1 MPAAPAVSA
10 TTAVAA
16 AALAPT
22 VTAVA
27 IAAPSAI
34 GQTAQAVQAIQGSV
48 GAQAVQGSQAVQAI
62 QGVQGVQGVPGAPGA
77 VIPPPVRTKEE
88 EELLKVWQ
96 EFKKTGAVALRNRL
110 IERYLP
116 LVRYIAERLLAK
128 LPQNIELDDLTS
140 AGIFGLMDAVKGFDL
155 SRGVKFETY
164 CTTRI
169 RGAILDELRS
179 LDWVPRIVRNK
190 ANQIEAAWKGLEIEL
205 GRTPTDVE
213 MAGRLNMSTTEYEEM
228 IREASAITIVSLTDK
243 TKEDQGS
250 KTLRKIDLL
259 EDRKSVDPEDDL
271 RRKEIT
277 EFITKGLSPKERL
290 IILLYYYEDLTMR
303 EIGATLNLS
312 ESRVCQL
319 HSRIIFRLKSQLKKY
334 QTELLS

>member
-1 MPAAPAVSA
+1 MK
-10 TTAVAA
+10 
-16 AALAPT
+16 
-22 VTAVA
+22 
-27 IAAPSAI
+27 
-34 GQTAQAVQAIQGSV
+34 
-48 GAQAVQGSQAVQAI
+48 
-62 QGVQGVQGVPGAPGA
+62 
-77 VIPPPVRTKEE
+77 RTKEGARAASAGRATKTAPAGKAATTTE
-88 EELLKVWQ
+88 AAVPPGRQVPPSTTPGVTRSNRPKMDDKILDVWIR
-96 EFKKTGAVALRNRL
+96 FKANGDQGLRNIL

-116 LVRYIAERLLAK
+116 LVKYIAERLLAK

-140 AGIFGLMDAVKGFDL
+140 AGVFGLMDAVHGFDL

-190 ANQIEAAWKGLEIEL
+190 ANRVESAWKGLEMEL
-205 GRTPTDVE
+205 GRAPTDME
-213 MAGRLNMSTTEYEEM
+213 MAERLEMSLEEYESL
-228 IREASAITIVSLTDK
+228 IREASAITIVSLTEK

-250 KTLRKIDLL
+250 KSLRKIDLL
-259 EDRKSVDPEDDL
+259 EDKKGLDPEHEL

-277 EFITKGLSPKERL
+277 DFVTRGLSRKERL
-290 IILLYYYEDLTMR
+290 ILLLYYYEDLTMR
-303 EIGATLNLS
+303 EIGATLSLS

-319 HSRIIFRLKSQLKKY
+319 HSRIIFRLKNQLKKY

>member
-1 MPAAPAVSA
+1 MD
-10 TTAVAA
+10 
-16 AALAPT
+16 
-22 VTAVA
+22 
-27 IAAPSAI
+27 ID
-34 GQTAQAVQAIQGSV
+34 
-48 GAQAVQGSQAVQAI
+48 
-62 QGVQGVQGVPGAPGA
+62 
-77 VIPPPVRTKEE
+77 R
-88 EELLKVWQ
+88 VWRD
-96 EFKKTGAVALRNRL
+96 FKKSGADELRNIL

-116 LVRYIAERLLAK
+116 LVKYIAERLLAK

-190 ANQIEAAWKGLEIEL
+190 ANQIDAAWKSLEIEL
-205 GRTPTDVE
+205 GRTPTDLE
-213 MAGRLNMSTTEYEEM
+213 MAQRLNMSIDEYEEM

-243 TKEDQGS
+243 TKEDQGAKS
-250 KTLRKIDLL
+250 LRKIDLL
-259 EDRKSVDPEDDL
+259 EDKRVNDPEDDL
-271 RRKEIT
+271 KRKEIT
-277 EFITKGLSPKERL
+277 DFITRGLSPKERL

-319 HSRIIFRLKSQLKKY
+319 HSRIIIRLKSQLKKY

>member
-1 MPAAPAVSA
+1 VV
-10 TTAVAA
+10 TT
-16 AALAPT
+16 PSKKKDEHD
-22 VTAVA
+22 
-27 IAAPSAI
+27 IA
-34 GQTAQAVQAIQGSV
+34 Q
-48 GAQAVQGSQAVQAI
+48 
-62 QGVQGVQGVPGAPGA
+62 
-77 VIPPPVRTKEE
+77 
-88 EELLKVWQ
+88 VWR
-96 EFKKTGAVALRNRL
+96 EFKKTGDERLRNIL

-128 LPQNIELDDLTS
+128 LPQNIDIDDLTS

-190 ANQIEAAWKGLEIEL
+190 ANRIDAAWKGLEIEL
-205 GRTPTDVE
+205 GRAPTDLE
-213 MAGRLNMSTTEYEEM
+213 MANRLNMTIGEYEDL

-243 TKEDQGS
+243 TKEDQGAKS
-250 KTLRKIDLL
+250 LRKIDLL
-259 EDRKSVDPEDDL
+259 EDKRIVDPEDEL
-271 RRKEIT
+271 KRKEIT

-319 HSRIIFRLKSQLKKY
+319 HSRIIFRLKSQLKKF